1 MGGQNNKGVCV
12 CLCVCVCTCVLY
24 MHAHALTFPPDG
36 FNLSLRSEGRLPAQS
51 ESLRVVEVSQPSYM
65 WEGGLTRDLQAML
78 RVNSR
83 LVMANSRI
91 F

>member
-1 MGGQNNKGVCV
+1 MGGQNHKGT
-12 CLCVCVCTCVLY
+12 CVCVCVCVCVLY
-24 MHAHALTFPPDG
+24 MHPHALRFPPDG

-51 ESLRVVEVSQPSYM
+51 GSLRVVEVSQPSYM

-78 RVNSR
+78 RANSR
-83 LVMANSRI
+83 LVGANSRI